1 MAPRPHIRV
10 IIVGA
15 GIGGLMLGI
24 LLQRMGVT
32 YQIFERAPKVKPL
45 GKAWSFIDFE
55 AEYLCPVSFWLIDTS
70 LWRCL
75 RCKQAH

>member
-24 LLQRMGVT
+24 LLQRMDVT

-45 GKAWSFIDFE
+45 GNDYGYLFI
-55 AEYLCPVSFWLIDTS
+55 VS
-70 LWRCL
+70 
-75 RCKQAH
+75 K

>member
-1 MAPRPHIRV
+1 MAPMPHVRV

-45 GKAWSFIDFE
+45 GTAWSFIVLE
-55 AEYLCPVSFWLIDTS
+55 TKYLCSASF
-70 LWRCL
+70 
-75 RCKQAH
+75 